1 MYLAQGAAAAT
12 AFVHAAAR
20 SVDFKGNRAVVLS
33 EGAPCANAV
42 CPLSPDIFPDPLLAV
57 TLRRF
62 CFNVASLQQ

>member
-1 MYLAQGAAAAT
+1 
-12 AFVHAAAR
+12 
-20 SVDFKGNRAVVLS
+20 VDFKGNRAVVLS